1 MKNICITT
9 TSFAN
14 FSKKPLQL
22 LEEEGLQVKINTKG
36 RKLLYEEVVNF
47 LKKSDAVIAGTEIYN
62 KEILSQLPKLKIISR
77 LGVGLDNIDIN
88 PQFEIG
94 LFIPKDQ

>member
-36 RKLLYEEVVNF
+36 RKLHYEEVVNF
-47 LKKSDAVIAGTEIYN
+47 LKKSVFT
-62 KEILSQLPKLKIISR
+62 S
-77 LGVGLDNIDIN
+77 
-88 PQFEIG
+88 
-94 LFIPKDQ
+94 